1 MVGLSE
7 KRTDFDALG
16 TPGFGERLRNEEL
29 EGTTRG
35 RSVVVLVVLVA
46 WEKVEEREGSL
57 G

>member
-29 EGTTRG
+29 EGTIRG
-35 RSVVVLVVLVA
+35 RSVVVVVVA